1 MANKGT
7 YNLTGVD
14 CATCAIKI
22 EDQIKKMDGV
32 GSSKIDLVNNRLE
45 IISTKEL
52 DASFVSQLK
61 EVIKKQEPNAHLVT
75 KKDKEEH
82 HHHHANATLVSL
94 IRLIVALALYA
105 GGYFVNSNLFI
116 IAYVVSGYDV
126 LCRALRN
133 LFKGQLFDEH
143 FLMSIATLGA
153 LGIGDVAEAVAV
165 MIFYQSGEYL
175 QDLAVNHSRK
185 SIANLIDLKI
195 PTATVVDGDNLT
207 VVEVEKIK
215 VGDKLLIASG
225 EKIAVDGLVV
235 SGSTQLDTSAISGES
250 LYLEINQGD
259 KVISG
264 SVNKGSPIYVVA
276 EKTYEDSTV
285 ATILK
290 LVEESAM
297 NKAKSERFITQ
308 FARYYTPIV
317 VALALLITI
326 VGPIVTSQ
334 SFNSWFYRAL
344 IFLVISCPCALV
356 ISIPLGFFGGI
367 GGLSRD
373 GVLVKGG
380 TFLQSLAAVKS
391 VIFDKTGTLTEGK
404 FSVEKV
410 VSLNDKYTKEQILSY
425 AASLE
430 SFSKHPIGQA
440 IVSSTNQKF
449 PLATDVQEYGGFGLK
464 GVVEGLDVVVG
475 SLRFI
480 EQEIGIT
487 NFQSSA
493 TEVFIAINKELA
505 GHIVLKDKIKEA
517 TSGAIK
523 DLKSARVKN
532 IKILSGDNEVSVK
545 EVASS
550 IGVNE
555 YYHSLLP
562 QDKVAKV
569 EKESLRPLAFVGDGI
584 NDAPVLALSDVGIAM
599 GGIGSDAAIEA
610 ADVIIMKDDLTKVA
624 STIKH
629 SRRTMAIIKQNIVL
643 AIGVKVI
650 VMILGIFNIA
660 TMWMAIFAD
669 TGVAL
674 LAVANSLRAL
684 RVKK

>member
-1 MANKGT
+1 MANKGS

-153 LGIGDVAEAVAV
+153 LEIGDVAEAVAV

-250 LYLEINQGD
+250 LY
-259 KVISG
+259 
-264 SVNKGSPIYVVA
+264 
-276 EKTYEDSTV
+276 
-285 ATILK
+285 
-290 LVEESAM
+290 
-297 NKAKSERFITQ
+297 
-308 FARYYTPIV
+308 
-317 VALALLITI
+317 
-326 VGPIVTSQ
+326 
-334 SFNSWFYRAL
+334 
-344 IFLVISCPCALV
+344 
-356 ISIPLGFFGGI
+356 
-367 GGLSRD
+367 
-373 GVLVKGG
+373 
-380 TFLQSLAAVKS
+380 
-391 VIFDKTGTLTEGK
+391 
-404 FSVEKV
+404 
-410 VSLNDKYTKEQILSY
+410 
-425 AASLE
+425 
-430 SFSKHPIGQA
+430 
-440 IVSSTNQKF
+440 
-449 PLATDVQEYGGFGLK
+449 
-464 GVVEGLDVVVG
+464 
-475 SLRFI
+475 
-480 EQEIGIT
+480 
-487 NFQSSA
+487 
-493 TEVFIAINKELA
+493 
-505 GHIVLKDKIKEA
+505 
-517 TSGAIK
+517 
-523 DLKSARVKN
+523 
-532 IKILSGDNEVSVK
+532 
-545 EVASS
+545 
-550 IGVNE
+550 
-555 YYHSLLP
+555 
-562 QDKVAKV
+562 
-569 EKESLRPLAFVGDGI
+569 
-584 NDAPVLALSDVGIAM
+584 
-599 GGIGSDAAIEA
+599 
-610 ADVIIMKDDLTKVA
+610 
-624 STIKH
+624 
-629 SRRTMAIIKQNIVL
+629 
-643 AIGVKVI
+643 
-650 VMILGIFNIA
+650 
-660 TMWMAIFAD
+660 
-669 TGVAL
+669 
-674 LAVANSLRAL
+674 
-684 RVKK
+684 